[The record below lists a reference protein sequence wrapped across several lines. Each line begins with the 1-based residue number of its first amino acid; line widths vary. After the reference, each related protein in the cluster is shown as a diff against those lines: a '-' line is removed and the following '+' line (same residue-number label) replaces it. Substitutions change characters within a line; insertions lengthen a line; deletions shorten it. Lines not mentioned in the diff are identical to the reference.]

1 MLVHKEQT
9 IFNVNQSYKK
19 KLHSEV
25 GLSIITNTFVRIMS
39 LFITFNKYGYPEVIA
54 DIKC

>member
-1 MLVHKEQT
+1 MST
-9 IFNVNQSYKK
+9 NPIKK